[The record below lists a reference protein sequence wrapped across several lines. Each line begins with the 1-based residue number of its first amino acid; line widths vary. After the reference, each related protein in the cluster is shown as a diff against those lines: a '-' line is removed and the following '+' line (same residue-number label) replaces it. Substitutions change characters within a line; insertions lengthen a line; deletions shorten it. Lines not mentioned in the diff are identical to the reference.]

1 LWLVD
6 AVIVVA
12 YLLATTPVAV
22 LLVRDLM
29 RVRGQVPARPPEALD
44 AEQIAALSTG
54 EDDHIVVTAL
64 APLRFGGVL
73 SCDEDGRL
81 TVTGTALA
89 GASELTRAVH
99 AAIDRG
105 SGPTRAADLAKDPSV
120 VAELERIHRDLT
132 DRGLLLAGWQRRRIV
147 TDRLVLAGLGLAAV
161 VFVVTRTGVFAF
173 PGLVALAV
181 GALVLVLLL
190 VRARRTEAGEALL
203 RGVTSAER
211 RLDPAAAPDWSQLT
225 PSSIAVAVAV
235 YGTIVLALADPTF
248 AAAAGIEGRRTDA
261 TNAPGVEGGDDGVTP
276 GYWGGHIG

>member
-1 LWLVD
+1 MRLVD
-6 AVIVVA
+6 VVTVVA
-12 YLLATTPVAV
+12 YLLAITPVVV

-29 RVRGQVPARPPEALD
+29 RVRGQVPARPPTALD
-44 AEQIAALSTG
+44 PEQIAALSTG
-54 EDDHIVVTAL
+54 EDDHVVVTAL

-73 SCDEDGRL
+73 SSDEDGRL

-89 GASELTRAVH
+89 GANELTRAVH
-99 AAIDRG
+99 AAIDQG

-120 VAELERIHRDLT
+120 AAELERIRRDLT
-132 DRGLLLAGWQRRRIV
+132 DRGLLLAAWQRRRIV
-147 TDRLVLAGLGLAAV
+147 TDRLLLAGFGLAAV
-161 VFVVTRTGVFAF
+161 AFVITRTGVFAF

-190 VRARRTEAGEALL
+190 IRARRTEAGEALL
-203 RGVTSAER
+203 REVISTER

-235 YGTIVLALADPTF
+235 YGTIVLALADPPF
-248 AAAAGIEGRRTDA
+248 AAAARIEGRRTDA
-261 TNAPGVEGGDDGVTP
+261 TNAPGADTGDDGVTP